1 MNLEFPQTFGAESER
16 AQVKRLADYMYSLT
30 EQLNYVL
37 NHLDTDNF
45 SAETAQALRTAE
57 TQARQAVAE
66 AARMEQQQKKQAE
79 ALGREIVASAEQVQR
94 AVEVKLE
101 AGQAALLSTVSEQ
114 YAAKTETA
122 ALERTLRSALEQTAE
137 HLTLRFDEANAYTLE
152 VDGKLAQLI
161 GQLQTYIRFGTEG
174 IELGELGSPFTSLL
188 GNQKLSFMQSGVEIA
203 YISNHKMYI
212 TRAQVADSLTV
223 GSAARGYY
231 DFQTEPNGSFSL
243 VHRSGEAEA

>member
-66 AARMEQQQKKQAE
+66 AGAHGAAAEEAGGSAGAGNRGFGRAGAARGGGQAGGGAGGIAQHRFGAVCRE
-79 ALGREIVASAEQVQR
+79 NRDGRPGAHLALGA
-94 AVEVKLE
+94 
-101 AGQAALLSTVSEQ
+101 
-114 YAAKTETA
+114 
-122 ALERTLRSALEQTAE
+122 EQTAE

-152 VDGKLAQLI
+152 VDGKLAQLT
-161 GQLQTYIRFGTEG
+161 GQCKPISALARKASSWASWAAPLLRCWAIRSFP
-174 IELGELGSPFTSLL
+174 SCRAAW
-188 GNQKLSFMQSGVEIA
+188 KLPIQ
-203 YISNHKMYI
+203 
-212 TRAQVADSLTV
+212 Q
-223 GSAARGYY
+223 
-231 DFQTEPNGSFSL
+231 P
-243 VHRSGEAEA
+243 